1 MSKAVGRRAHVLE
14 IRKLLNQKKYD
25 IGVES
30 DVLVYDAERAAS
42 LEKAKQHYASCRIQ
56 GIVRGFLARIHAR
69 NLLVEFRAGSL
80 ICKIARGKL
89 GRMRWMLEYWK
100 SISVVKSA
108 EALDALL
115 ERSVTHRDSKEAGGP
130 SWREYYDPV
139 SGAFW
144 CVSPVYACL
153 CMYMHVLYI
162 PLLLPSLSLTLLCQR
177 KTHKNMYYPHQVRI
191 YIYISIYIMCLSCC
205 LSCCLYPCLSLS
217 LPHSY

>member
-1 MSKAVGRRAHVLE
+1 M
-14 IRKLLNQKKYD
+14 
-25 IGVES
+25 
-30 DVLVYDAERAAS
+30 LVYDAERAAS

-177 KTHKNMYYPHQVRI
+177 KHTKTCITLTRYV
-191 YIYISIYIMCLSCC
+191 YIYI
-205 LSCCLYPCLSLS
+205 
-217 LPHSY
+217 

>member
-1 MSKAVGRRAHVLE
+1 MHTT
-14 IRKLLNQKKYD
+14 LNNS
-25 IGVES
+25 GASENN
-30 DVLVYDAERAAS
+30 S

-56 GIVRGFLARIHAR
+56 GIVRGFLARIHTR

-100 SISVVKSA
+100 SISVVKSP

-144 CVSPVYACL
+144 CVSPVYART
-153 CMYMHVLYI
+153 VF

-177 KTHKNMYYPHQVRI
+177 KHTKTCMTYTI
-191 YIYISIYIMCLSCC
+191 KLIL
-205 LSCCLYPCLSLS
+205 
-217 LPHSY
+217 